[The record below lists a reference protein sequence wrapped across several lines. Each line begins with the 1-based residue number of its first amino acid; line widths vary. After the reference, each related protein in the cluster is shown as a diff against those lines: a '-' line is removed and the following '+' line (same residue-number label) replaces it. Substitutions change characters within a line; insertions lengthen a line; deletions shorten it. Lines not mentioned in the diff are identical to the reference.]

1 MLTCTEID
9 QSSKERVKRDIKDTS
24 KRGRRGAIVSAGI
37 FALVLPLLIATPASA
52 ATYNFGYFNC
62 ADGYRTYTWANAHG
76 TVTHQIND
84 NAGSFTG
91 YTYHGSSAS
100 SRTYYWH
107 AKITIWAKVT
117 GSINAANR
125 ACYAG

>member
-1 MLTCTEID
+1 MQEVNSTIKRTRLT
-9 QSSKERVKRDIKDTS
+9 
-24 KRGRRGAIVSAGI
+24 ALVSASV
-37 FALVLPLLIATPASA
+37 FALVLPLMLAAPASA
-52 ATYNFGYFNC
+52 ATYNFGYLNC
-62 ADGYRTYTWANAHG
+62 ATGYKTYTWANAHG

-107 AKITIWAKVT
+107 AKLTIWAKVT
-117 GSINAANR
+117 GSLNAANR
-125 ACYAG
+125 ACYAA